1 MVKNEDI
8 VPTHACVEKGNENV
22 YDDDDDDIPPF

>member
-22 YDDDDDDIPPF
+22 YDDDDGLSR